1 MEILLHVLIATVL
14 CGIIG
19 FERESLD
26 KPAGLRTNMIIGGAS
41 CFIASLSF
49 PLIAV
54 MEAQTTTGE
63 VTLDPIR
70 LLHALVVGVSFI
82 GAGTIIKAS
91 DDQISGLTT
100 AATLLYSMAIGVSI
114 AIKEYVVAAGVTII
128 VLIINFAVR
137 KIQVKLSNKKEDK
150 KREI

>member
-1 MEILLHVLIATVL
+1 MEILLHVLIATML